1 MHSAHSLASESSNQN
16 TKQNTKLISFLVR
29 RYLRFNKS
37 QPFISITAI
46 LAFLGVCI
54 GVMVL
59 IVAMALM
66 NGFDKEFERK
76 LFIMNYPITAIGN
89 GFEEVDSNLL
99 EEMESHFKHLQFSP
113 FVQMQ
118 AISKRGQRMEGAMI
132 FGVDFERESKL
143 NPIFN
148 TAFQN
153 TRKHYQQN
161 LDSSYENNAFDVIV
175 GKTLQQQYG
184 LQLHSKLLLI
194 FTHFTPAAMSL
205 TPTMKHFDVVG
216 VFDSGLIAYDKGYI
230 YTNLESLQT
239 IKQLPS
245 NVYDGIHIYSK
256 NPQKDIVA
264 LKDHYPQMRFVGWW
278 EQNGNFFA
286 ALALEKRALFIVLM
300 LIILVASLNII
311 SSLLMTVM
319 NRRKEIALLL
329 TMGASTMEIKK
340 TFLYLGNLIGISGI
354 LVGGIL
360 AAIALF
366 VLANFPIISLPADVY
381 GSNKLPLELSMVDL
395 AMILIGSFVIVF
407 LSSYYPAKK
416 ATQIDPLQVLRN
428 E

>member
-1 MHSAHSLASESSNQN
+1 MQSAHSMPKRTHQN
-16 TKQNTKLISFLVR
+16 AKLISFLVR

-76 LFIMNYPITAIGN
+76 LFIMNYPITAISD
-89 GFEEVDSNLL
+89 GFESIDSHLL
-99 EEMESHFKHLQFSP
+99 EEMESRFQHLKFSP

-118 AISKRGQRMEGAMI
+118 AISKRGARMEGAMI
-132 FGVDFERESKL
+132 FGVDFRRESEL
-143 NPIFN
+143 NPIFKTALEKTQKSYQENFNSVYQEN
-148 TAFQN
+148 T
-153 TRKHYQQN
+153 
-161 LDSSYENNAFDVIV
+161 FDIIV

-184 LQLHSKLLLI
+184 LRLNSNLLLI
-194 FTHFTPAAMSL
+194 FTHLTPTAMSL
-205 TPTMKHFDVVG
+205 MPTMKHFNVVG

-230 YTNLESLQT
+230 YTTLESLQT
-239 IKQLPS
+239 IKELP
-245 NVYDGIHIYSK
+245 NHTYDGIHIYSDDAH
-256 NPQKDIVA
+256 KDILA
-264 LKDHYPQMRFVGWW
+264 LQKLYPQIRFVGWW

-329 TMGASTMEIKK
+329 TMGASTTEIKK
-340 TFLYLGNLIGISGI
+340 TFLYLGNFIGISGI
-354 LVGGIL
+354 IAGGIL
-360 AAIALF
+360 AAIILAL
-366 VLANFPIISLPADVY
+366 LSHFPIISLPADVY
-381 GSNKLPLELSMVDL
+381 GSDKLPLELSWIDL
-395 AMILIGSFVIVF
+395 TFILIGSFFIVF
-407 LSSYYPAKK
+407 SSSYYPAKK

>member
-1 MHSAHSLASESSNQN
+1 MHLSCRLP
-16 TKQNTKLISFLVR
+16 V
-29 RYLRFNKS
+29 
-37 QPFISITAI
+37 
-46 LAFLGVCI
+46 
-54 GVMVL
+54 
-59 IVAMALM
+59 
-66 NGFDKEFERK
+66 
-76 LFIMNYPITAIGN
+76 
-89 GFEEVDSNLL
+89 LL
-99 EEMESHFKHLQFSP
+99 ESYQKRFGQKYQAEM
-113 FVQMQ
+113 
-118 AISKRGQRMEGAMI
+118 
-132 FGVDFERESKL
+132 
-143 NPIFN
+143 
-148 TAFQN
+148 
-153 TRKHYQQN
+153 
-161 LDSSYENNAFDVIV
+161 FDTII
-175 GKTLQQQYG
+175 GKTLQEQFG
-184 LQLHSKLLLI
+184 LALDSNLLLI
-194 FTHFTPAAMSL
+194 FTQFNPSAISI
-205 TPTMKHFDVVG
+205 TPTMKRFNIAG
-216 VFDSGLIAYDKGYI
+216 TFSSGLIAYDRSYI
-230 YTNLESLQT
+230 YVTLEALQA
-239 IKQLPS
+239 IKGITE
-245 NVYDGIHIYSK
+245 NTYDGIHIYSN
-256 NPQKDIVA
+256 NPQKDIIT
-264 LKDHYPQMRFVGWW
+264 LKERYPNQRFIGWW

-395 AMILIGSFVIVF
+395 AMILIGSFVTVF

>member
-1 MHSAHSLASESSNQN
+1 M
-16 TKQNTKLISFLVR
+16 TKAKLVPFLVR
-29 RYLRFNKS
+29 RYLRFNKA

-76 LFIMNYPITAIGN
+76 LFIMNYPITMLGN
-89 GFEEVDSNLL
+89 GFERVNSDTLKSL
-99 EEMESHFKHLQFSP
+99 EQDFKHLKFSP
-113 FVQMQ
+113 FIHTQ
-118 AISKRGQRMEGAMI
+118 ALSKIGEHIEGAAV
-132 FGVDFERESKL
+132 FGVDFEKESLL
-143 NPIFN
+143 NPVFAAAFN
-148 TAFQN
+148 AT
-153 TRKHYQQN
+153 KESYQKRFGQK
-161 LDSSYENNAFDVIV
+161 YQAEMFDTII
-175 GKTLQQQYG
+175 GKTLQEQFG
-184 LQLHSKLLLI
+184 LALDSNLLLI
-194 FTHFTPAAMSL
+194 FTQFNPSAISI
-205 TPTMKHFDVVG
+205 TPTMKRFNIAG
-216 VFDSGLIAYDKGYI
+216 TFSSGLIAYDRSYI
-230 YTNLESLQT
+230 YVTLEALQA
-239 IKQLPS
+239 IKGITE
-245 NVYDGIHIYSK
+245 NTYDGIHIYSN
-256 NPQKDIVA
+256 NPQKDIIT
-264 LKDHYPQMRFVGWW
+264 LKERYPNQRFIGWW

>member
-1 MHSAHSLASESSNQN
+1 MQSTHSTTPIN

-37 QPFISITAI
+37 QPFISISAI

-66 NGFDKEFERK
+66 NGFDREFERK
-76 LFIMNYPITAIGN
+76 LFIMNYPITAISN
-89 GFEEVDSNLL
+89 GFEAIDSQVL
-99 EEMESHFKHLQFSP
+99 EEMESRFKHLKFSP

-132 FGVDFERESKL
+132 FGVDFKRESEL
-143 NPIFN
+143 NPIFK
-148 TAFQN
+148 TAFEKTQQS
-153 TRKHYQQN
+153 YQQN
-161 LDSSYENNAFDVIV
+161 FGLDYQENPFDIIV

-184 LQLHSKLLLI
+184 LQLHSNLLLI
-194 FTHFTPAAMSL
+194 FTHLTPSAMTL
-205 TPTMKHFDVVG
+205 TPTMKNFNVVG

-239 IKQLPS
+239 IKQLP
-245 NVYDGIHIYSK
+245 NYIYDGIHIYS
-256 NPQKDIVA
+256 NDAHNDILALQK
-264 LKDHYPQMRFVGWW
+264 HYPQIHFVGWW

-329 TMGASTMEIKK
+329 TMGASTTEIKK
-340 TFLYLGNLIGISGI
+340 TFLYLGNFIGVSGI
-354 LVGGIL
+354 IAGGIL
-360 AAIALF
+360 AALILAL
-366 VLANFPIISLPADVY
+366 LSNFPIISLPADVY
-381 GSNKLPLELSMVDL
+381 GSDKLPLELSLVDL
-395 AMILIGSFVIVF
+395 LSILIGSFVIVF
-407 LSSYYPAKK
+407 SSSYYPAKK

>member
-1 MHSAHSLASESSNQN
+1 M
-16 TKQNTKLISFLVR
+16 TKAKLVPFLVR
-29 RYLRFNKS
+29 RYLRFNKA

-76 LFIMNYPITAIGN
+76 LFIMNYPITMLGN
-89 GFEEVDSNLL
+89 GFERVNGDTLKSL
-99 EEMESHFKHLQFSP
+99 EQDFKHLKFSP
-113 FVQMQ
+113 FIHTQ
-118 AISKRGQRMEGAMI
+118 ALSKIGEHIEGAAV
-132 FGVDFERESKL
+132 FGVDFEKESLL
-143 NPIFN
+143 NPVFAAAFN
-148 TAFQN
+148 AT
-153 TRKHYQQN
+153 KESYQKRFGQK
-161 LDSSYENNAFDVIV
+161 YQAEMFDAII
-175 GKTLQQQYG
+175 GKTLQEQFG
-184 LQLHSKLLLI
+184 LALDSNLLLI
-194 FTHFTPAAMSL
+194 FTQFNPSAISI
-205 TPTMKHFDVVG
+205 TPTMKRFNITG
-216 VFDSGLIAYDKGYI
+216 TFSSGLIAYDRSYI
-230 YTNLESLQT
+230 YVTLEALQA
-239 IKQLPS
+239 IKGITE
-245 NVYDGIHIYSK
+245 NTYDGIHIYSN
-256 NPQKDIVA
+256 NPQKDIIT
-264 LKDHYPQMRFVGWW
+264 LKERYPNQRFIGWW

>member
-1 MHSAHSLASESSNQN
+1 M
-16 TKQNTKLISFLVR
+16 TKVNLVSFLVR
-29 RYLRFNKS
+29 RYLRFNKA

-59 IVAMALM
+59 IIAMALM

-76 LFIMNYPITAIGN
+76 LFIMNYPITMLGN
-89 GFEEVDSNLL
+89 GFERVDSDILQSL
-99 EEMESHFKHLQFSP
+99 EQDFKHLKFSP
-113 FVQMQ
+113 FIHTQ
-118 AISKRGQRMEGAMI
+118 ALSKVGEHIEGAAI
-132 FGVDFERESKL
+132 FGVDFEKESLL
-143 NPIFN
+143 NPVFASALN
-148 TAFQN
+148 ATKESYKQRFGQE
-153 TRKHYQQN
+153 YQA
-161 LDSSYENNAFDVIV
+161 EMFDTII
-175 GKTLQQQYG
+175 GKTLQEQFR
-184 LQLHSKLLLI
+184 LELDSNLLLI
-194 FTHFTPAAMSL
+194 FTQFSPSAISI
-205 TPTMKHFDVVG
+205 TPTMKRFNIAG
-216 VFDSGLIAYDKGYI
+216 TFSSGLIAYDRSYI
-230 YTNLESLQT
+230 YVTLEALQA
-239 IKQLPS
+239 IKGIAE
-245 NVYDGIHIYSK
+245 NTYDGIHIYSK
-256 NPQKDIVA
+256 NPQKDIIT
-264 LKDHYPQMRFVGWW
+264 LKERYPNQRFIGWW
-278 EQNGNFFA
+278 EQNGDFFA

>member
-1 MHSAHSLASESSNQN
+1 M
-16 TKQNTKLISFLVR
+16 TKVNLVSFLVR
-29 RYLRFNKS
+29 RYLRFNKA

-59 IVAMALM
+59 IIAMALM

-76 LFIMNYPITAIGN
+76 LFIMNYPITMLGN
-89 GFEEVDSNLL
+89 GFERVDSDILQSL
-99 EEMESHFKHLQFSP
+99 EQDFKHLKFSP
-113 FVQMQ
+113 FIHTQ
-118 AISKRGQRMEGAMI
+118 ALSKVGEHIEGAAI
-132 FGVDFERESKL
+132 FGVDFEKESLL
-143 NPIFN
+143 NPVFASALN
-148 TAFQN
+148 ATKESYKQRFGQE
-153 TRKHYQQN
+153 YQA
-161 LDSSYENNAFDVIV
+161 EMFDTII
-175 GKTLQQQYG
+175 GKTLQEQFR
-184 LQLHSKLLLI
+184 LELDSNLLLI
-194 FTHFTPAAMSL
+194 FTQFSPSAISI
-205 TPTMKHFDVVG
+205 TPTMKRFNIAG
-216 VFDSGLIAYDKGYI
+216 TFSSGLIAYDRSYI
-230 YTNLESLQT
+230 YVTLEALQA
-239 IKQLPS
+239 IKGIAE
-245 NVYDGIHIYSK
+245 NTYDGIHIYSK
-256 NPQKDIVA
+256 NPQKDIIT
-264 LKDHYPQMRFVGWW
+264 LKERYPNQRFIGWW

>member
-1 MHSAHSLASESSNQN
+1 MQSHSTPLQR

-29 RYLRFNKS
+29 KYLRFNKS

-76 LFIMNYPITAIGN
+76 LFIMNYPITAISDS
-89 GFEEVDSNLL
+89 FDAIDSNLL
-99 EEMESHFKHLQFSP
+99 EDMESQFQHLKFSP

-118 AISKRGQRMEGAMI
+118 AISKRGQRMEGAMV
-132 FGVDFERESKL
+132 FGVDFERESAL
-143 NPIFN
+143 NPIFKI
-148 TAFQN
+148 AFDETQ
-153 TRKHYQQN
+153 KFYQQN
-161 LDSSYENNAFDVIV
+161 FGSSYEKEVFDVII
-175 GKTLQQQYG
+175 GKTLQRQYG
-184 LQLHSKLLLI
+184 LQLSSKLLLI
-194 FTHFTPAAMSL
+194 FTHLTPTAMSL
-205 TPTMKHFDVVG
+205 TPTMKHFNVVG

-239 IKQLPS
+239 IKQLPNS
-245 NVYDGIHIYSK
+245 VYDGIHIYS
-256 NPQKDIVA
+256 NNSREDILVLQK
-264 LKDHYPQMRFVGWW
+264 HYPQIRFVGWW

-319 NRRKEIALLL
+319 SRRKEIALLL
-329 TMGASTMEIKK
+329 TMGVSTTEIKK

-360 AAIALF
+360 AAIALSI
-366 VLANFPIISLPADVY
+366 LANFPIISLPADVY
-381 GSNKLPLELSMVDL
+381 GSNKLPLELSMIDL
-395 AMILIGSFVIVF
+395 TMILIGSFVIVF

-416 ATQIDPLQVLRN
+416 ATQIDPLQILRN

>member
-1 MHSAHSLASESSNQN
+1 MQLPSTTSS
-16 TKQNTKLISFLVR
+16 QNTKLISFLVR
-29 RYLRFNKS
+29 RYLRFNKA
-37 QPFISITAI
+37 QPFISVTAI

-59 IVAMALM
+59 IIAMALM

-76 LFIMNYPITAIGN
+76 LFIMNYPITAISS
-89 GFEEVDSNLL
+89 GFEAINSSMLK
-99 EEMESHFKHLQFSP
+99 EMESRFKHLRFSP

-118 AISKRGQRMEGAMI
+118 AISKRGARMEGAMI

-143 NPIFN
+143 NPIFQ
-148 TAFQN
+148 TAFEKTQ
-153 TRKHYQQN
+153 KSYQQN
-161 LDSSYENNAFDVIV
+161 FGLPYESNTFDIIV

-184 LQLHSKLLLI
+184 LQLNSKLLLI
-194 FTHFTPAAMSL
+194 FTHLTPTAMSL
-205 TPTMKHFDVVG
+205 TPTMKHFNVVG
-216 VFDSGLIAYDKGYI
+216 IFDSGLIAYDKGYI

-239 IKQLPS
+239 IKELPYD
-245 NVYDGIHIYSK
+245 VYDGIHIYSDDAR
-256 NPQKDIVA
+256 KDILA
-264 LKDHYPQMRFVGWW
+264 LQKHYPQIHFVGWW

-319 NRRKEIALLL
+319 SRRKEIALLL
-329 TMGASTMEIKK
+329 TMGVSATEIKK
-340 TFLYLGNLIGISGI
+340 TFLYLGNFIGISGI

-360 AAIALF
+360 AAIIL
-366 VLANFPIISLPADVY
+366 VLLSSFPIISLPADVY
-381 GSNKLPLELSMVDL
+381 GSDKLPLELSLIDL
-395 AMILIGSFVIVF
+395 VLILIGSFGIVF
-407 LSSYYPAKK
+407 SSSYYPAKK

>member
-1 MHSAHSLASESSNQN
+1 M
-16 TKQNTKLISFLVR
+16 TKVNLVSFLVR
-29 RYLRFNKS
+29 RYLRFNKA

-59 IVAMALM
+59 IIAMALM
-66 NGFDKEFERK
+66 NGFDQEFERK
-76 LFIMNYPITAIGN
+76 LFIMNYPITMLGN
-89 GFEEVDSNLL
+89 GFERVDSDILQSL
-99 EEMESHFKHLQFSP
+99 EQDFKHLKFSP
-113 FVQMQ
+113 FIHTQ
-118 AISKRGQRMEGAMI
+118 ALSKVGEHIEGAAI
-132 FGVDFERESKL
+132 FGVDFEKESLL
-143 NPIFN
+143 NPVFASALN
-148 TAFQN
+148 ATKESYKQRFGQE
-153 TRKHYQQN
+153 YQA
-161 LDSSYENNAFDVIV
+161 EMFDTII
-175 GKTLQQQYG
+175 GKTLQEQFR
-184 LQLHSKLLLI
+184 LELDSNLLLI
-194 FTHFTPAAMSL
+194 FTQFSPSAISI
-205 TPTMKHFDVVG
+205 TPTMKRFNVAG
-216 VFDSGLIAYDKGYI
+216 TFNSGLIAYDRSYI
-230 YTNLESLQT
+230 YVTLEALQA
-239 IKQLPS
+239 IKGIAE
-245 NVYDGIHIYSK
+245 NTYDGIHIYS
-256 NPQKDIVA
+256 NDPQKDIIT
-264 LKDHYPQMRFVGWW
+264 LKERYPNQRFIGWW

-329 TMGASTMEIKK
+329 TMGASATEIKK
-340 TFLYLGNLIGISGI
+340 TFLYLGNVIGISGI
-354 LVGGIL
+354 VVGGIL

-381 GSNKLPLELSMVDL
+381 GSNKLPLELSLLDL

>member
-1 MHSAHSLASESSNQN
+1 MQPQIPSAPH
-16 TKQNTKLISFLVR
+16 TKSNTKLISFLVR

-66 NGFDKEFERK
+66 NGFDREFERK
-76 LFIMNYPITAIGN
+76 LFIMNYPITALSS
-89 GFEEVDSNLL
+89 GFEMIDANLL
-99 EEMESHFKHLQFSP
+99 EEMESSFQHLQFSP
-113 FVQMQ
+113 FVQIQ
-118 AISKRGQRMEGAMI
+118 AISKRGQRMEGAVV

-143 NPIFN
+143 NPVFN
-148 TAFQN
+148 TAYQN
-153 TRKHYQQN
+153 TQESYQKNFNSAYQRG
-161 LDSSYENNAFDVIV
+161 DFDIIV

-184 LQLHSKLLLI
+184 LQFHSNLLLI
-194 FTHFTPAAMSL
+194 FTHLTPTAMSL
-205 TPTMKHFDVVG
+205 SPTMKNFNVVG
-216 VFDSGLIAYDKGYI
+216 VFDSGLLAYDKGYI

-239 IKQLPS
+239 IKQLPQG
-245 NVYDGIHIYSK
+245 VYDGIHIYSSD
-256 NPQKDIVA
+256 PHKDI
-264 LKDHYPQMRFVGWW
+264 LELQKHYPQIHFVGWW

-329 TMGASTMEIKK
+329 TMGTSATEIKK
-340 TFLYLGNLIGISGI
+340 TFLYLGNFIGISGI
-354 LVGGIL
+354 LAGGIL
-360 AAIALF
+360 AAIIL
-366 VLANFPIISLPADVY
+366 VLLSSFPIISLPADVY
-381 GSNKLPLELSMVDL
+381 GSDKLPLELSFVDL
-395 AMILIGSFVIVF
+395 ISILVGSFVIVF
-407 LSSYYPAKK
+407 SSSYYPAKK

>member
-1 MHSAHSLASESSNQN
+1 M
-16 TKQNTKLISFLVR
+16 TKAKLVPFLVR
-29 RYLRFNKS
+29 RYLRFNKA

-76 LFIMNYPITAIGN
+76 LFIMNYPITMLGN
-89 GFEEVDSNLL
+89 GFERVNSDILKSL
-99 EEMESHFKHLQFSP
+99 EQDFKHLKFSP
-113 FVQMQ
+113 FIHTQ
-118 AISKRGQRMEGAMI
+118 ALSKIGEHIEGAAV
-132 FGVDFERESKL
+132 FGVDFEKESLL
-143 NPIFN
+143 NPVFAAAFN
-148 TAFQN
+148 AT
-153 TRKHYQQN
+153 KESYQKRFAQK
-161 LDSSYENNAFDVIV
+161 YQAEMFDTII
-175 GKTLQQQYG
+175 GKTLQEQFG
-184 LQLHSKLLLI
+184 LALDSNLLLI
-194 FTHFTPAAMSL
+194 FTQFNPSAISI
-205 TPTMKHFDVVG
+205 TPTMKRFNITG
-216 VFDSGLIAYDKGYI
+216 TFSSGLIAYDRSYI
-230 YTNLESLQT
+230 YVTLEALQA
-239 IKQLPS
+239 IKGITE
-245 NVYDGIHIYSK
+245 NTYDGIHIYSN
-256 NPQKDIVA
+256 NPQKDIIT
-264 LKDHYPQMRFVGWW
+264 LKERYPNQRFIGWW

>member
-1 MHSAHSLASESSNQN
+1 M
-16 TKQNTKLISFLVR
+16 TKAKLVPFLVR
-29 RYLRFNKS
+29 RYLRFNKA

-76 LFIMNYPITAIGN
+76 LFIMNYPITMLGN
-89 GFEEVDSNLL
+89 GFERVNRDTLKSL
-99 EEMESHFKHLQFSP
+99 EQDFKHLKFSP
-113 FVQMQ
+113 FIHTQ
-118 AISKRGQRMEGAMI
+118 ALSKIGEHIEGAAV
-132 FGVDFERESKL
+132 FGVDFEKESLL
-143 NPIFN
+143 NPVFAAAFN
-148 TAFQN
+148 AT
-153 TRKHYQQN
+153 KESYQKRFGQK
-161 LDSSYENNAFDVIV
+161 YQAEMFDAII
-175 GKTLQQQYG
+175 GKTLQEQFG
-184 LQLHSKLLLI
+184 LALDSNLLLI
-194 FTHFTPAAMSL
+194 FTQFNPSAISI
-205 TPTMKHFDVVG
+205 TPTMKRFNIAG
-216 VFDSGLIAYDKGYI
+216 TFSSGLIAYDRSYI
-230 YTNLESLQT
+230 YVTLEALQA
-239 IKQLPS
+239 IKGITE
-245 NVYDGIHIYSK
+245 NTYDGIHIYSN
-256 NPQKDIVA
+256 NPQKDIIT
-264 LKDHYPQMRFVGWW
+264 LKERYPNQRFIGWW

-381 GSNKLPLELSMVDL
+381 GSNKLPLELSIVDL